1 MVTLGGEI
9 LLDRRID
16 LITDRRIGL
25 ITNPSGINSNAV
37 PTIDLLFEHTEV
49 DLDTLFAPEHGIRGR
64 GQAGVD
70 IQDGVDERTELPV
83 KSLYGEDRRLRRHM
97 IDDLDVI
104 IYDMQDIGCRFY
116 TLIYTLADA
125 LQGVADTTR
134 RLIVLDRPNPIA
146 PLGLSGNLVRGE
158 FSSFVGGYGLP
169 ITHGMTVGELARY
182 FNEAFDIGADLE
194 VVELAG
200 WSHDE
205 WYDETDLPWV
215 LPSPNMPT
223 LDTATLYPGACLF
236 EGTTLSEGRGTTK
249 PFELIGAPWIDAEVW
264 ADSLNAT
271 DLPGVAFRPAY
282 FVPMFSKHERDHS
295 EGVQVHVL
303 DRDRIDP
310 VKIGLTML
318 MSAFN
323 HAPQADWIEANGE
336 FFIDQLAGGSVLRE
350 TIDDATDDEEP
361 GDIVNDI
368 LDLWEADRGSFV
380 ERRNEHRLYD

>member
-1 MVTLGGEI
+1 MVTLGVET

-16 LITDRRIGL
+16 LVTDQRIGL
-25 ITNPSGINSNAV
+25 ITNPSGVNSTAV
-37 PTIDLLFEHTEV
+37 PTIDLLFDHAEI
-49 DLDTLFAPEHGIRGR
+49 DLDVLFAPEHGIRGR

-70 IQDGVDERTELPV
+70 IEDGIDEKTELPV
-83 KSLYGEDRRLRRHM
+83 KSLYGENQRLRPHM

-116 TLIYTLADA
+116 TLIYTLAYA
-125 LQGVADTTR
+125 LEGVADTTK

-146 PLGLSGNLVRGE
+146 PMGLSGNRIE
-158 FSSFVGGYGLP
+158 DEYSSFVGGYRLP

-182 FNEAFDIGADLE
+182 FNEAYDIGADLE

-200 WSHDE
+200 WSHDV
-205 WYDETDLPWV
+205 WYDETDLPWI

-223 LDTATLYPGACLF
+223 LETATIYPGTCLF

-249 PFELIGAPWIDAEVW
+249 PFELIGAPWIDAEAW

-282 FVPMFSKHERDHS
+282 FVPMFSKHERDHI

-310 VKIGLTML
+310 VEVGLTML
-318 MSAFN
+318 TSAFT
-323 HAPQADWIEANGE
+323 HAPQADWIESNGD
-336 FFIDQLAGGSVLRE
+336 FFIDQLAGGSLLRK
-350 TIDDATDDEEP
+350 TIDDATDVEDP
-361 GDIVNDI
+361 GDIVDDI
-368 LDLWEADRGSFV
+368 LAIWEADRSSFAAN
-380 ERRNEHRLYD
+380 RTDYQLY